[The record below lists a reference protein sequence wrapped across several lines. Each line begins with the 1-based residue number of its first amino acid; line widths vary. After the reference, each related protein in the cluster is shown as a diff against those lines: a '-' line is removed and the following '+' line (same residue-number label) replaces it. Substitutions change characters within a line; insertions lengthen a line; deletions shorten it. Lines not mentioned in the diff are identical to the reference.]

1 MQSVEM
7 TSLRDITSQT
17 SFPVMLVAGLVTILL
32 TFLALPLGLI
42 SLAGMCYL
50 YFLCRP
56 LLHSKQDA
64 TKIVA
69 PAEGRISEMSTSDKG
84 THIYIQQTWD
94 ARVSLAMPV
103 SGRIEQN
110 LYIDGAYL
118 PKTDTA
124 FQSMNARRELMIE
137 TADSK
142 LITLVQ
148 WATPTSRFL
157 LSNVL
162 EGQNLAQGS
171 LCAVNVLGGYVE
183 VILPASY
190 HIVAEVGDYSIAG
203 HTRLAQTII

>member
-1 MQSVEM
+1 MQGVEM
-7 TSLRDITSQT
+7 TSLKDITSQT
-17 SFPVMLVAGLVTILL
+17 NFPVMLVIGLITVIL
-32 TFLALPLGLI
+32 TFLALPLGLM
-42 SLAGMCYL
+42 SLAGMSYL

-56 LLHSKQDA
+56 LLPSKQDA
-64 TKIVA
+64 TTIFA
-69 PAEGRISEMSTSDKG
+69 PAEGIISELKTSDKG
-84 THIYIQQTWD
+84 THIYIQQRWD

-124 FQSMNARRELMIE
+124 FQSMNARRELLIE
-137 TADSK
+137 TANGK

-171 LCAVNVLGGYVE
+171 LCAVNLLGGYVE

-190 HIVAEVGDYSIAG
+190 HVVAEVGDYSIAG
-203 HTRLAQTII
+203 HTCLAQTAT